1 MRRTELATAAV
12 LALLGLAAIGWLI
25 PRYVADTGSSSALPP
40 SFMPY
45 VAAGLVTAA
54 ALASLAA
61 ALRRR
66 GSDGPAPLTWA
77 TLRFLGASIAVLA
90 GGFLVMAVAGYIAG
104 GAVLV
109 AGTLL
114 VARVRPATIAA
125 TAVLTPVAL
134 WLLFVRLLDTPLP

>member
-25 PRYVADTGSSSALPP
+25 PRYVADTGASSALPP

-66 GSDGPAPLTWA
+66 GGDAPAPLTWG
-77 TLRFLGASIAVLA
+77 TLRFLGASVAVLA
-90 GGFLVMAVAGYIAG
+90 GGFLAMEVAGYIAG

-109 AGTLL
+109 AGMLL

-125 TAVLTPVAL
+125 TAVLTPAVL